1 VSIPQRLIELL
12 GDEAVSLDHEELRA
26 HARDLSPIALVR
38 ERAGLEPA
46 PPAAVV
52 RPRSTE
58 EVSDLLT
65 WADVERV
72 PIVPFGGGSSV
83 VRGIEPA
90 GGIVLDLSLMDAV
103 IDLDE
108 RSRLVRVQAGIRGA
122 ALQQSLDARGFM
134 LGHQPQSMALS
145 SVGGWIATGASGQL
159 SLGFGSIEEV
169 VAGFDAVLPGGRV
182 LRGKVAPRRATGPDL
197 GALFI
202 GSEGS
207 LGVVTEAV
215 LRVVPALADRVDL
228 AFTFE
233 HMADGVTACRTIAQ
247 GELRPV
253 LLRLYDREDTFIF
266 WRKLED
272 APIGPLLVAS
282 ARDAAS
288 LESTARAAEAAGGR
302 EAPTELV
309 DYWWGHRNDAV
320 EDYPRTMAGAGILG
334 DHALLETIEVSAT
347 WSNLRAVYHSLK
359 ERLEPSSDI
368 VGGHLSHLYPDGA
381 CLYMTLA
388 ARCSDERDAVGRLQA
403 WWGTAMSTVLEHGG
417 SISHHH
423 GIGRTRSPWLREE
436 LGEWFEVLVALK
448 GALDPHGIM
457 NPGVLGL

>member
-1 VSIPQRLIELL
+1 M
-12 GDEAVSLDHEELRA
+12 
-26 HARDLSPIALVR
+26 ALVR
-38 ERAGLEPA
+38 ERAGLDPA

-58 EVSDLLT
+58 EVSELLT

-90 GGIVLDLSLMDAV
+90 RGIVLDLSLMDAV

-122 ALQQSLDARGFM
+122 ALQQGLDAQALM

-182 LRGKVAPRRATGPDL
+182 LRAKVAPRRSTGPDL

-228 AFTFE
+228 AFAFE
-233 HMADGVTACRTIAQ
+233 HMADGVNACRTIAQ
-247 GELRPV
+247 GEFRPV
-253 LLRLYDREDTFIF
+253 LLRLYDKEDTFIF
-266 WRKLED
+266 WRKMED

-302 EAPTELV
+302 EAPRQLV

-320 EDYPRTMAGAGILG
+320 EDYPRTMAGGGILG

-381 CLYMTLA
+381 CLYITLA
-388 ARCSDERDAVGRLQA
+388 ASCSDERDAVGRLRA

-423 GIGRTRSPWLREE
+423 GIGRTRAPWLREE

-448 GALDPHGIM
+448 RALDPNGIM